1 MKDGIVCTNLSK
13 IVNGKVVLHDLN
25 ITATK
30 GDIVALLG
38 PNGAGKTTSFA
49 LLCGLIKPD
58 SGRIL
63 FNQKDITELPMYKRA
78 RLGIGYLPQESS
90 IFRGLDV
97 QQNIMAVLEMKHGD
111 KNKRKE
117 VLEKLLKDLTIDHI
131 RSHPATNVSGGE
143 RRKLE
148 IARALASSPSFILL
162 DEPFAGIDPIA
173 IAEMKEMIFQ
183 LKTKN
188 IGVIITD
195 HDVRATLPIADYAY
209 ILYEGKVLVEG
220 KARDI
225 ISNEVARKIY
235 LGESFSSY
243 NSTYEFGK

>member
-13 IVNGKVVLHDLN
+13 TVSGRVVLRDVS
-25 ITATK
+25 IKAAK
-30 GDIVALLG
+30 GSIVALLG

-49 LLCGLIKPD
+49 ILCGLIKPD

-63 FNQKDITELPMYKRA
+63 FNQRDITELPMYKRA
-78 RLGIGYLPQESS
+78 RMGIGYLPQESS

-111 KNKRKE
+111 KNKRVE

-148 IARALASSPSFILL
+148 IARALASSPSFMLL

-173 IAEMKEMIFQ
+173 IGEMKEMIFQ
-183 LKTKN
+183 LKAKN

-195 HDVRATLPIADYAY
+195 HDVRTTLPISDYAY
-209 ILYEGKVLVEG
+209 ILHEGTVLVEG
-220 KARDI
+220 KASEIIANDI
-225 ISNEVARKIY
+225 AKKIY
-235 LGESFSSY
+235 LGESFSAY
-243 NSTYEFGK
+243 NSPYGFKK